1 MGDGGKGNHKRDD
14 DDIGMFEN
22 YSVPRRPQSNRLAGW
37 RVVSLFLFFF
47 LISGHERS
55 ERKGPSIPQATHA
68 RPFIFLFLLLFCPPR
83 FFTNMGRKA
92 GGFWLVTLFLVDWL
106 VWSVQ
111 VFTLNSTEDVRTAVA
126 SFGVVV
132 VLLLLITST
141 FFYFFLT
148 QLYLYLYLHLHF
160 FLLRLLLVD
169 RPNASLAGPRS
180 GARTRYGMRGTRMVG
195 GTDDQRSLL
204 WTWKTDE
211 LKRVMIS

>member
-92 GGFWLVTLFLVDWL
+92 GGF
-106 VWSVQ
+106 
-111 VFTLNSTEDVRTAVA
+111 
-126 SFGVVV
+126 
-132 VLLLLITST
+132 
-141 FFYFFLT
+141 
-148 QLYLYLYLHLHF
+148 
-160 FLLRLLLVD
+160 
-169 RPNASLAGPRS
+169 
-180 GARTRYGMRGTRMVG
+180 
-195 GTDDQRSLL
+195 
-204 WTWKTDE
+204 
-211 LKRVMIS
+211 